1 MEQLNIQITD
11 ELRNRL
17 NSKNWK
23 ATEELAML
31 VAKEVYEGGTV
42 DKIIPCN
49 SLQHQLTIGDFILL
63 DTDGYMTTVEV
74 KTSSTYTKNKPF
86 GILSTDYQFMDYK
99 YFTKDSNFSK
109 EYNQKTTHNSQGW
122 LCTCNS
128 DVLITY
134 NHQSKDIYFIS
145 DFQNFKCNLLAEVD
159 NYFMTHSFEDMDDE
173 VGLNSFVSLTKNYY
187 DKYKNTISVCFLLNE
202 TSIEKYGGIPYIV
215 RLNFVK

>member
-1 MEQLNIQITD
+1 MEQLNIHITND
-11 ELRNRL
+11 LRNRL
-17 NSKNWK
+17 DSKDWK
-23 ATEELAML
+23 ATEELAMI

-42 DKIIPCN
+42 DKIIHCN

-63 DTDGYMTTVEV
+63 DTDGYMTTCEV

-99 YFTKDSNFSK
+99 YFTKDSNFTK
-109 EYNQKTTHNSQGW
+109 EYNQKTTNNSQGW

-128 DVLITY
+128 DVLISY
-134 NHQSKDIYFIS
+134 NHQSQNIYFIS

-159 NYFMTHSFEDMDDE
+159 NYFSTYSFEDMDDE
-173 VGLNSFVSLTKNYY
+173 VRLNSFVRLTKNYY

-202 TSIEKYGGIPYIV
+202 MNIEKYGGIPYAV
-215 RLNFVK
+215 RLNFIK

>member
-1 MEQLNIQITD
+1 MKKLNIQITD

-17 NSKNWK
+17 DSKDWK
-23 ATEELAML
+23 ATEKLAMI
-31 VAKEVYEGGTV
+31 VATEVYEGGTV
-42 DKIIPCN
+42 DRIIPCN

-63 DTDGYMTTVEV
+63 DTDGYMTTCEV

-99 YFTKDSNFSK
+99 YFAKDSNFSK
-109 EYNQKTTHNSQGW
+109 EYSQKTTNNSQGW

-134 NHQSKDIYFIS
+134 NHQSKNIYFIS
-145 DFQNFKCNLLAEVD
+145 DFQNFKCNLLAEAD
-159 NYFMTHSFEDMDDE
+159 NYFRTHSFEDMDDE
-173 VGLNSFVSLTKNYY
+173 VSLNSFLSLTKNYY

-202 TSIEKYGGIPYIV
+202 TSIE
-215 RLNFVK
+215 